1 MKERIKW
8 LCMGVGVMYGMQ
20 LIILLIIHSLIPLSA
35 PPAFSVLLATV
46 VYTLVAFMAGGFV
59 IGLMSERVA
68 IIEPAIATVLTLAID
83 AITATAGG
91 LSGMFLFSVA
101 IGQGSYGTALTIA
114 AVAMVAAMA
123 GSLTGERM
131 AIPSENWVDQTLVI
145 LGMSGLVAGP
155 FLLLG
160 SFLPRLVSVGMGVLL
175 LCAIW
180 LISHHFHQQDRE
192 EEELSI
198 RPEHIRR

>member
-1 MKERIKW
+1 
-8 LCMGVGVMYGMQ
+8 MYGMQ
-20 LIILLIIHSLIPLSA
+20 LIILLTIHYLIPFSA
-35 PPAFSVLLATV
+35 PPVFSTLLAAV

-68 IIEPAIATVLTLAID
+68 IVEPAIATVVTLAID

-91 LSGMFLFSVA
+91 LSGMFLFSAAVE
-101 IGQGSYGTALTIA
+101 QGSYGTALTLA
-114 AVAMVAAMA
+114 AVGFVAAMA

-131 AIPSENWVDQTLVI
+131 AIPSESWVDQTLVI
-145 LGMSGLVAGP
+145 LGMLGLVAGP

-160 SFLPRLVSVGMGVLL
+160 TFLPRPVSIGMGVLL

-180 LISHHFHQQDRE
+180 VISHHFHQQDRE

-198 RPEHIRR
+198 LPETIKR

>member
-1 MKERIKW
+1 
-8 LCMGVGVMYGMQ
+8 V
-20 LIILLIIHSLIPLSA
+20 
-35 PPAFSVLLATV
+35 FSTLLAAV

-68 IIEPAIATVLTLAID
+68 IVEPAIATVVTLAID

-91 LSGMFLFSVA
+91 LSGMFLFSAAVE
-101 IGQGSYGTALTIA
+101 QGSYGTALTLA
-114 AVAMVAAMA
+114 AVGFVAAMA

-131 AIPSENWVDQTLVI
+131 AIPSESWVDQTLVI
-145 LGMSGLVAGP
+145 LGMLGLVAGP

-160 SFLPRLVSVGMGVLL
+160 TFLPRPVSIGMGVLL

-198 RPEHIRR
+198 LPETIRR

>member
-8 LCMGVGVMYGMQ
+8 LCVGVGMMYGMQ
-20 LIILLIIHSLIPLSA
+20 LVILLIIHNLIPLSA

-46 VYTLVAFMAGGFV
+46 VSTLVAFMAGGFV
-59 IGLMSERVA
+59 IGLKSERVA

-101 IGQGSYGTALTIA
+101 IEQGSYGTALTLA
-114 AVAMVAAMA
+114 AVGFVAAMA

-131 AIPSENWVDQTLVI
+131 AIPSETWVDQTLVI
-145 LGMSGLVAGP
+145 LGMLGLMTAP
-155 FLLLG
+155 FLLL
-160 SFLPRLVSVGMGVLL
+160 STFLPRPVSIGMGVLL

-198 RPEHIRR
+198 RPESVRR

>member
-20 LIILLIIHSLIPLSA
+20 LVILLIIHNLIPLSA

-46 VYTLVAFMAGGFV
+46 VYTLIAFMAGGFV

-68 IIEPAIATVLTLAID
+68 IVEPTVATALTLAID
-83 AITATAGG
+83 AITTTAAG

-101 IGQGSYGTALTIA
+101 IAEGSYGTALTIA
-114 AVAMVAAMA
+114 AVALVAAIA
-123 GSLTGERM
+123 GSLAGERM
-131 AIPSENWVDQTLVI
+131 TVPSESWVDQALVI
-145 LGMSGLVAGP
+145 VGMAGLVAGP
-155 FLLLG
+155 FLLL
-160 SFLPRLVSVGMGVLL
+160 STFLPRLVSIGMGLLL

-198 RPEHIRR
+198 RPEYIRR

>member
-8 LCMGVGVMYGMQ
+8 LCVGVGMMYGMQ
-20 LIILLIIHSLIPLSA
+20 LVILLIIHNLIPLSA

-46 VYTLVAFMAGGFV
+46 VSTLVAFMAGGFV
-59 IGLMSERVA
+59 IGLKSERVA

-91 LSGMFLFSVA
+91 LSGMFLFSFA
-101 IGQGSYGTALTIA
+101 IAQGSYGTALTLA
-114 AVAMVAAMA
+114 AVGFVAAMA

-131 AIPSENWVDQTLVI
+131 AIPSETWVDQTLVI

-160 SFLPRLVSVGMGVLL
+160 TFLPRPVSIGMGVLL

-192 EEELSI
+192 DEELSI
-198 RPEHIRR
+198 RPESVRR

>member
-1 MKERIKW
+1 
-8 LCMGVGVMYGMQ
+8 
-20 LIILLIIHSLIPLSA
+20 
-35 PPAFSVLLATV
+35 
-46 VYTLVAFMAGGFV
+46 MAGGFV

-68 IIEPAIATVLTLAID
+68 IVEPAIATVLTLAID
-83 AITATAGG
+83 AIIATVGG
-91 LSGMFLFSVA
+91 LSGMFLFSFA
-101 IGQGSYGTALTIA
+101 IAQGNYGTALTIA
-114 AVAMVAAMA
+114 AVAFVAAMA

-131 AIPSENWVDQTLVI
+131 TVPTENWVDQTLVI

-160 SFLPRLVSVGMGVLL
+160 TFLPRPVSIGMGVLL

-198 RPEHIRR
+198 RPESVRR

>member
-8 LCMGVGVMYGMQ
+8 LCVGVGMMYGMQ
-20 LIILLIIHSLIPLSA
+20 LVILLIIHNLIPLSA

-46 VYTLVAFMAGGFV
+46 VSTLVAFMAGGFV
-59 IGLMSERVA
+59 IGLKSERVA

-91 LSGMFLFSVA
+91 LSGMFLFSFA
-101 IGQGSYGTALTIA
+101 IAQGSYGTALTLA
-114 AVAMVAAMA
+114 AVGFVAAMA

-131 AIPSENWVDQTLVI
+131 AIPSETWVDQTLVI

-160 SFLPRLVSVGMGVLL
+160 TFLPRPVSIGMGVLL

-198 RPEHIRR
+198 RPESVRR

>member
-83 AITATAGG
+83 AITTAAG

-101 IGQGSYGTALTIA
+101 IAEGSYGTALTIA
-114 AVAMVAAMA
+114 AVALVAAMA

-131 AIPSENWVDQTLVI
+131 ATPSENWVDQTLVI

-155 FLLLG
+155 FLLL
-160 SFLPRLVSVGMGVLL
+160 STFLPRLVSIGMGLLL

-198 RPEHIRR
+198 RPEYIRR

>member
-8 LCMGVGVMYGMQ
+8 LCVGVGMMYGMQ
-20 LIILLIIHSLIPLSA
+20 LVILLIIHNLIPLSA

-46 VYTLVAFMAGGFV
+46 VSTLVAFMAGGFV
-59 IGLMSERVA
+59 IGLKSERVA

-91 LSGMFLFSVA
+91 LSGMFLFSFA
-101 IGQGSYGTALTIA
+101 IAQGSYGTALTLA
-114 AVAMVAAMA
+114 AVGFVAAMA

-131 AIPSENWVDQTLVI
+131 AIPSETWVDQTLVI

-160 SFLPRLVSVGMGVLL
+160 TFLPRPVSIGMGVLL

-180 LISHHFHQQDRE
+180 LISHRFHQQDRE
-192 EEELSI
+192 EGELSI
-198 RPEHIRR
+198 RPESVRR

>member
-20 LIILLIIHSLIPLSA
+20 LIILLIIHNLIPLSA
-35 PPAFSVLLATV
+35 PPTFSVLLSTV

-83 AITATAGG
+83 AITAIAGG
-91 LSGMFLFSVA
+91 LSGMFLFSFA
-101 IGQGSYGTALTIA
+101 IAQGNYGTALTIA
-114 AVAMVAAMA
+114 AVAFVAAMA

-131 AIPSENWVDQTLVI
+131 ATPTETWVDQTLVI
-145 LGMSGLVAGP
+145 LGMLGLVTAP
-155 FLLLG
+155 FLLL
-160 SFLPRLVSVGMGVLL
+160 STFLPRPVSIGMGVLL
-175 LCAIW
+175 LCAVW
-180 LISHHFHQQDRE
+180 LISRHFHQQDRE

>member
-20 LIILLIIHSLIPLSA
+20 LIILLIIHNFIPLSA
-35 PPAFSVLLATV
+35 PPAFSTLLATV
-46 VYTLVAFMAGGFV
+46 VSTLVAFMAGGFV

-68 IIEPAIATVLTLAID
+68 IVEPAIATVLTLAID
-83 AITATAGG
+83 AIIATVGG
-91 LSGMFLFSVA
+91 LSGMFLFSFA
-101 IGQGSYGTALTIA
+101 IAQGNYGTALTIA
-114 AVAMVAAMA
+114 AVAFVAAMA

-131 AIPSENWVDQTLVI
+131 TVPTENWVDLTLVI
-145 LGMSGLVAGP
+145 LGMAGLVAGP

-160 SFLPRLVSVGMGVLL
+160 TFLPRPVGIGMGVLVL
-175 LCAIW
+175 GSIW
-180 LISHHFHQQDRE
+180 LISHHLHQQDRE

-198 RPEHIRR
+198 RPESIRP